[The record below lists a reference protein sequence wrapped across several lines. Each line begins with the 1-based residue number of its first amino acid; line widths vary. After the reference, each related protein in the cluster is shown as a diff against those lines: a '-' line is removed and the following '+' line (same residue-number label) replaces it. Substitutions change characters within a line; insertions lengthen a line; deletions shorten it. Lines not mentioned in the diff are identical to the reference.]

1 MPYLKVQEGK
11 RKPKESNMKRSAMYA
26 QLLVE
31 HGSKCQGCDRTFN
44 DPRYLQL
51 DHKQP
56 RSDGGSNELYNRT
69 LLCGPCNQL
78 KSNVYTL
85 IGLRRQNKKL
95 GYMAGAKG
103 EHPIMKKLRESHK
116 TAPRPLF
123 E

>member
-1 MPYLKVQEGK
+1 MPFLKVKEGTQ
-11 RKPKESNMKRSAMYA
+11 KPKESNMKRSAMYA

-31 HGSKCQGCDRTFN
+31 HGSKCQGCERTFS

-56 RSDGGSNELYNRT
+56 RSDGGSNELHNRT
-69 LLCGPCNQL
+69 LLCGPCNRL

-95 GYMAGAKG
+95 GYMAGTEG
-103 EHPIMKKLRESHK
+103 EHPIMKKHRESHR
-116 TAPRPLF
+116 TAPRSLF